1 MKFSDIDMDIS
12 TSGERGKLYEAV
24 FRNVKTGNIFSRV
37 HFGDPDMDYENED
50 ADEQW
55 EMYQGDHLMND
66 PFDDRCLELY
76 FCYGHGK
83 TMGTNEII
91 FKEEMGLARNWYC
104 MTNDPVFSY
113 EQARLNAQEPI
124 LLGKRK
130 RFSSK
135 QKN

>member
-55 EMYQGDHLMND
+55 GMYESHDLMND
-66 PFDDRCLELY
+66 PFDARCLELY
-76 FCYGHGK
+76 FCYGYGH
-83 TMGTNEII
+83 TLGTNEII
-91 FKEEMGLARNWYC
+91 FKEDMGLAKNWYC
-104 MTNDPVFSY
+104 LTGDPSH
-113 EQARLNAQEPI
+113 QSI
-124 LLGKRK
+124 CLGKRK
-130 RFSSK
+130 RLEK
-135 QKN
+135 LI